1 MARFQ
6 YGALE
11 LRFFSPTTFI
21 PWSFVRA
28 VAARLG
34 ANAALGFTGLHA
46 TVFVHDATGLAVF
59 VSLRVAGV
67 AVPWVGLR

>member
-1 MARFQ
+1 MARFH

-34 ANAALGFTGLHA
+34 ANTALGFTGLHA

-67 AVPWVGLR
+67 PVPWVGLR